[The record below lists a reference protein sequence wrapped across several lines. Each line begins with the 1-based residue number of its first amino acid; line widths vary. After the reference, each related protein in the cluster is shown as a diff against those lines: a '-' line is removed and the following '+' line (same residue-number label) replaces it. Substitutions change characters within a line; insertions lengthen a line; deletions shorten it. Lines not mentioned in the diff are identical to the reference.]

1 MKEIQMTKETAD
13 KDPQREQ
20 DLSEQRGYGE
30 TPGRKDE
37 TAESGFRRGEA
48 TDMGGDHGVL
58 RDDGQPRPEG
68 DDSQHIDAQR
78 NPVVSPRDQ
87 RMPNTPDTLNAD
99 KGSRKATPGALKA
112 APDNEILEDAYSKN
126 DPGVETKR

>member
-1 MKEIQMTKETAD
+1 MTQGKAD

-30 TPGRKDE
+30 TPGRKDAS
-37 TAESGFRRGEA
+37 AESGFRRGEA
-48 TDMGGDHGVL
+48 ADMGDDHGIL

-68 DDSQHIDAQR
+68 DDSDHIDAGR
-78 NPVVSPRDQ
+78 NPVGSLSDE

-99 KGSRKATPGALKA
+99 KGSRKATPGALKQ
-112 APDNEILEDAYSKN
+112 APDSELLEDAYSQN
-126 DPGVETKR
+126 DPGVETKP

>member
-1 MKEIQMTKETAD
+1 MPQGKAD

-30 TPGRKDE
+30 TPGRKDAS
-37 TAESGFRRGEA
+37 AESGFRRGKA
-48 TDMGGDHGVL
+48 TDLGDDHGIL

-68 DDSQHIDAQR
+68 DDSDHIDAGR
-78 NPVVSPRDQ
+78 SPVGSPRDE

-99 KGSRKATPGALKA
+99 KGSRKATPGALKQ
-112 APDNEILEDAYSKN
+112 APDSELLEDAYSQN
-126 DPGVETKR
+126 DPGVETKP

>member
-1 MKEIQMTKETAD
+1 MTKITAD

-30 TPGRKDE
+30 TPGRTDE
-37 TAESGFRRGEA
+37 TDESGFRRGEA
-48 TDMGGDHGVL
+48 TGMGDDHGVL
-58 RDDGQPRPEG
+58 RDDGQPRPKG
-68 DDSQHIDAQR
+68 DDSQHIDVQR
-78 NPVVSPRDQ
+78 HPVLSPRDE
-87 RMPNTPDTLNAD
+87 RMPNVPNTLNAD

>member
-1 MKEIQMTKETAD
+1 MTQETAD

-48 TDMGGDHGVL
+48 TDLGGDHGVL

-78 NPVVSPRDQ
+78 SDVVSPRDE
-87 RMPNTPDTLNAD
+87 RMPNTP
-99 KGSRKATPGALKA
+99 GALKP
-112 APDNEILEDAYSKN
+112 APDGELLEDAYSQN
-126 DPGVETKR
+126 DPGVETKQ

>member
-1 MKEIQMTKETAD
+1 MTQETAD

-48 TDMGGDHGVL
+48 TDLGGDHGIL

-78 NPVVSPRDQ
+78 SDVVSPRDD
-87 RMPNTPDTLNAD
+87 RMPNTPKTLNAD
-99 KGSRKATPGALKA
+99 KGSRNATPGALKP
-112 APDNEILEDAYSKN
+112 APDGELLEDAYSQN
-126 DPGVETKR
+126 DPGVETKQ

>member
-1 MKEIQMTKETAD
+1 MTKETAD

-20 DLSEQRGYGE
+20 DISEQRGYGE

-48 TDMGGDHGVL
+48 TDLGGDHGVL
-58 RDDGQPRPEG
+58 R

-78 NPVVSPRDQ
+78 NPVVSPRDG

-112 APDNEILEDAYSKN
+112 APDEELLQDAYSQN
-126 DPGVETKR
+126 DPGVETKQ

>member
-1 MKEIQMTKETAD
+1 MTKETAD

-30 TPGRKDE
+30 TPGRTDE

-48 TDMGGDHGVL
+48 TDLGDDHGVL
-58 RDDGQPRPEG
+58 RDDGQPRPKG
-68 DDSQHIDAQR
+68 DDSQHIDVQR
-78 NPVVSPRDQ
+78 HPVLSPRDE
-87 RMPNTPDTLNAD
+87 RMPNVPNTLNAD

-112 APDNEILEDAYSKN
+112 APDTEILEDAYSKN